1 MVIAGYSDH
10 FRPSSRRP
18 PDLGGA
24 TRHVREP
31 RYSRTMDLKMVVY
44 PCGRLAV
51 HREDHEWKSRS
62 LKDLHLFNGP
72 YDFCG
77 RRNCP
82 ACSITPA
89 SSP

>member
-1 MVIAGYSDH
+1 
-10 FRPSSRRP
+10 
-18 PDLGGA
+18 
-24 TRHVREP
+24 
-31 RYSRTMDLKMVVY
+31 MDLKMVVY
-44 PCGRLAV
+44 PCGHLAV

-62 LKDLHLFNGP
+62 LKDLNLFNGP